1 MKSLRAR
8 LLLLLSVAVTLAAL
22 VQALAVFH
30 NAMNEADAVFD
41 YHLQQ
46 LALSLATG
54 DMGLPGF
61 GPDVSAG
68 NDVDYVV
75 QVWAPDGKRIYVSR
89 PRSDLPSQAVL
100 GYTNVQVGDEQ
111 WRVYSMQAGGR
122 TIQVGQSTATR
133 QALALGFALRS
144 IWPMAVIAPLLLLAV
159 AWVVRRSLRPLSA
172 LSHELENRAATS
184 FDPLDPHPVVSEMQP
199 VVRAMNGLFARTRQA
214 FDTQR
219 MFVADAAHELRSP
232 LTALKVQVQMLGR
245 AHDDSQRGVALA
257 RLESG
262 IDRAS
267 HLVEQLLLLA
277 RNESG
282 AEEALTPVSLLDTA
296 RMALSDTAELAQT
309 RQVDAG
315 LEDAEDCTVLAPAS
329 GLRIL
334 VRNLVDNAL
343 RYTPAGG
350 RVDVRV
356 RCEMTPTTAPATT
369 AQGTPGAIQPV
380 RMAIL
385 EVDDSGPGIP
395 PDDRERVFD
404 RFYRRENAP
413 AGGSGLGLAIVR
425 SVAERCGAKIEL
437 DTAPLG
443 GLRVRVA
450 FAVQQPGAHTEPATF
465 SPS

>member
-22 VQALAVFH
+22 VQALAVFR

-46 LALSLATG
+46 LALSLASG

-100 GYTNVQVGDEQ
+100 GYTNVQVGNEQ

-159 AWVVRRSLRPLSA
+159 AWVVRRSLRPLSD
-172 LSHELENRAATS
+172 LSLELESRAATS
-184 FDPLDPHPVVSEMQP
+184 FDPLDPHPVVSEMRP

-214 FDTQR
+214 FETQR

-232 LTALKVQVQMLGR
+232 LAALKVQVQMLGR
-245 AHDDSQRGVALA
+245 AHDDGQRGVALA

-282 AEEALTPVSLLDTA
+282 AEEALGTVSLLDAA
-296 RMALSDTAELAQT
+296 RLALSDTAEVAQT
-309 RQVDAG
+309 RGVDAG
-315 LEDAEDCTVLAPAS
+315 LEDAEDCAVLAPPS

-356 RCEMTPTTAPATT
+356 RHEMQAANDAPA
-369 AQGTPGAIQPV
+369 APQRVAV
-380 RMAIL
+380 L
-385 EVDDSGPGIP
+385 EVKDSGPGIP
-395 PDDRERVFD
+395 AEDRERVFD
-404 RFYRRENAP
+404 RFYRRDGSP

-425 SVAERCGAKIEL
+425 SVADRCGARVEL
-437 DTAPLG
+437 GIADLG
-443 GLRVRVA
+443 GLQVRVA
-450 FAVQQPGAHTEPATF
+450 FPPVNVPHDTPTR
-465 SPS
+465 P

>member
-8 LLLLLSVAVTLAAL
+8 LLLLLSAAVTVAAL
-22 VQALAVFH
+22 VQAVAVFH
-30 NAMNEADAVFD
+30 NAMSEADAVFD

-46 LALSLATG
+46 LALSLASG

-61 GPDVSAG
+61 GPNVSPG

-75 QVWAPDGKRIYVSR
+75 QVWAPDGQRIYVSR

-100 GYTNVQVGDEQ
+100 GYTNVQVGGEQ

-159 AWVVRRSLRPLSA
+159 AWVVRRSLQPLSD
-172 LSHELENRAATS
+172 LSRELENRAATS
-184 FDPLDPHPVVSEMQP
+184 FDPLDPHPVISEMQP
-199 VVRAMNGLFARTRQA
+199 VVRAMNGLFARMRAA

-232 LTALKVQVQMLGR
+232 LAALKVQVQMLTR
-245 AHDDSQRGVALA
+245 AHDDSQRSVALA

-267 HLVEQLLLLA
+267 HLVEQLLQLA

-282 AEEALTPVSLLDTA
+282 AEEALEPVSLLDTA
-296 RMALSDTAELAQT
+296 RLALSDTTELAQT
-309 RQVDAG
+309 RGVDAG
-315 LEDAEDCTVLAPAS
+315 LEDAEDCTVLAPPG

-343 RYTPAGG
+343 RYTPSGG
-350 RVDVRV
+350 RVDLRV
-356 RCEMTPTTAPATT
+356 RCEMRPGAD
-369 AQGTPGAIQPV
+369 GTPQ
-380 RMAIL
+380 RMAVL

-395 PDDRERVFD
+395 PEDRQRVFD

-425 SVAERCGAKIEL
+425 SVAERCGATITL
-437 DTAPLG
+437 DTSPLG
-443 GLRVRVA
+443 GLRVQVV
-450 FAVQQPGAHTEPATF
+450 FAAQQAAPNTTSSGF
-465 SPS
+465 SPG

>member
-22 VQALAVFH
+22 VQAVAVFR

-46 LALSLATG
+46 LALSLASG

-61 GPDVSAG
+61 GPNVGAG

-75 QVWAPDGKRIYVSR
+75 QVWAPDGRRIYVSR
-89 PRSDLPSQAVL
+89 PRSELPSQAVL
-100 GYTNVQVGDEQ
+100 GYTNVQVGGEQ

-144 IWPMAVIAPLLLLAV
+144 IWPMAVMAPLLLLAV
-159 AWVVRRSLRPLSA
+159 AWVVRRSLRPLSD

-199 VVRAMNGLFARTRQA
+199 VVRAMNGLFSRTRQA
-214 FDTQR
+214 FDAQR

-232 LTALKVQVQMLGR
+232 LAALKVQVQMLGR
-245 AHDDSQRGVALA
+245 AHDEAQRGVALA

-267 HLVEQLLLLA
+267 HLVEQLLQLA

-282 AEEALTPVSLLDTA
+282 AEEALGPVSLLDTA
-296 RMALSDTAELAQT
+296 RLALSDTAELALV
-309 RQVDAG
+309 RGVDAG

-343 RYTPAGG
+343 RYTPSGG

-356 RCEMTPTTAPATT
+356 RCEMQPGQPTP
-369 AQGTPGAIQPV
+369 Q
-380 RMAIL
+380 RMALL

-395 PDDRERVFD
+395 PEDRERVFD
-404 RFYRRENAP
+404 RFYRRDGSP

-425 SVAERCGAKIEL
+425 SVAERCGACIQL
-437 DTAPLG
+437 GTSPLG
-443 GLRVRVA
+443 GLRVRVI
-450 FAVQQPGAHTEPATF
+450 FAP
-465 SPS
+465 SPPPHPH

>member
-1 MKSLRAR
+1 LKSLRAR

-22 VQALAVFH
+22 VQAVAVFR

-46 LALSLATG
+46 LALSLASG

-61 GPDVSAG
+61 GPNVSAG

-89 PRSDLPSQAVL
+89 PRSELPSQAVL
-100 GYTNVQVGDEQ
+100 GYTNVQVGGEQ

-159 AWVVRRSLRPLSA
+159 AWVVRRSLRPLSD
-172 LSHELENRAATS
+172 LSRELENRAATS
-184 FDPLDPHPVVSEMQP
+184 FDPLDPHPVISEMQP
-199 VVRAMNGLFARTRQA
+199 VVRAMNGLFSRTRQA

-232 LTALKVQVQMLGR
+232 LAALKVQVQMLGR
-245 AHDDSQRGVALA
+245 AHDDAQRGVALA

-282 AEEALTPVSLLDTA
+282 AEEALTAVSLLDTA
-296 RMALSDTAELAQT
+296 RLALSDTAELAQT
-309 RQVDAG
+309 RGVDAG
-315 LEDAEDCTVLAPAS
+315 MEDAEDCTVLAPAS

-343 RYTPAGG
+343 RYTPTGG

-356 RCEMTPTTAPATT
+356 RCEMMPVSAETHGTA
-369 AQGTPGAIQPV
+369 AQDASAAIRPQ
-380 RMAIL
+380 RMAVL

-395 PDDRERVFD
+395 PEDRDRVFD

-413 AGGSGLGLAIVR
+413 PGGSGLGLAIVR
-425 SVAERCGAKIEL
+425 SVAERCDARIEL
-437 DTAPLG
+437 DTSPLG
-443 GLRVRVA
+443 GLRVRVI
-450 FAVQQPGAHTEPATF
+450 FASAGHTLPR
-465 SPS
+465 

>member
-1 MKSLRAR
+1 MKSLRTR
-8 LLLLLSVAVTLAAL
+8 LLLLLSAAVTLAAL
-22 VQALAVFH
+22 VQAVAVFH

-46 LALSLATG
+46 LALSLASG

-68 NDVDYVV
+68 NNVDYVV

-100 GYTNVQVGDEQ
+100 GYTNVQVGGEQ

-159 AWVVRRSLRPLSA
+159 AWVVRRSLQPLSD

-184 FDPLDPHPVVSEMQP
+184 FDPLDPHPVISEMQP
-199 VVRAMNGLFARTRQA
+199 VVRAMNGLFNRTRAA

-245 AHDDSQRGVALA
+245 AHDAAQRGVALA

-282 AEEALTPVSLLDTA
+282 AEEPLTAVSLLDTV
-296 RMALSDTAELAQT
+296 RLALSDTAELAQT
-309 RQVDAG
+309 RGVDAG
-315 LEDAEDCTVLAPAS
+315 LDDAEDCTVLAPAS

-356 RCEMTPTTAPATT
+356 RCELQPGSQATGGAPQRLA
-369 AQGTPGAIQPV
+369 V
-380 RMAIL
+380 L

-395 PDDRERVFD
+395 PEDRDRVFD

-425 SVAERCGAKIEL
+425 SVADRCGASVHL
-437 DTAPLG
+437 DTAALG
-443 GLRVRVA
+443 GLQVRVA
-450 FAVQQPGAHTEPATF
+450 FPAQAAPV
-465 SPS
+465 PSAAG

>member
-22 VQALAVFH
+22 MQAVAVFR

-61 GPDVSAG
+61 GPNVSAG

-100 GYTNVQVGDEQ
+100 GYTNVQVGGEQ

-122 TIQVGQSTATR
+122 TIQVGQSTVTR

-159 AWVVRRSLRPLSA
+159 AWVVRRSLRPLSD
-172 LSHELENRAATS
+172 LSLELENRAATS
-184 FDPLDPHPVVSEMQP
+184 FDPLDPHPVVSEMRP
-199 VVRAMNGLFARTRQA
+199 VVRAMNDLFARTRQA

-232 LTALKVQVQMLGR
+232 LAALKVQVQMLGR
-245 AHDDSQRGVALA
+245 AHDDNQRGVALS

-267 HLVEQLLLLA
+267 HLVEQLLQLA

-282 AEEALTPVSLLDTA
+282 AEDATGPVSLLDIA
-296 RMALSDTAELAQT
+296 RMALSDTAELAQI
-309 RQVDAG
+309 RGVDAG
-315 LEDAEDCTVLAPAS
+315 LEDAEDCTVLAPAG

-356 RCEMTPTTAPATT
+356 RYEMMPAPPRVAS
-369 AQGTPGAIQPV
+369 ADGTPAAAPPQ
-380 RMAIL
+380 RMAVL

-395 PDDRERVFD
+395 PEDRDRVFD

-450 FAVQQPGAHTEPATF
+450 FAPTGAPAAG
-465 SPS
+465 

>member
-1 MKSLRAR
+1 MNSLRAR
-8 LLLLLSVAVTLAAL
+8 LLLLLSAAVTVAAL
-22 VQALAVFH
+22 VQAVAVFR

-46 LALSLATG
+46 LALALANG

-61 GPDVSAG
+61 GPDVAPG
-68 NDVDYVV
+68 NDIDYVV
-75 QVWAPDGKRIYVSR
+75 QVWAPDGRRIYVSR

-100 GYTNVQVGDEQ
+100 GYTNVQVGGEQ

-159 AWVVRRSLRPLSA
+159 AWVVRRSLQPLSD
-172 LSHELENRAATS
+172 LSRELENRAATS

-199 VVRAMNGLFARTRQA
+199 VVRAMNGLFARTRAA
-214 FDTQR
+214 FDAQR

-232 LTALKVQVQMLGR
+232 LAALKVQVQMLRR
-245 AHDDSQRGVALA
+245 AHDDTQRNVALA

-267 HLVEQLLLLA
+267 HLVEQLLQLA
-277 RNESG
+277 RSESG
-282 AEEALTPVSLLDTA
+282 AEEALQPVSLLDTA
-296 RMALSDTAELAQT
+296 RLALSDTAELAQI
-309 RQVDAG
+309 RGVDAG
-315 LEDAEDCTVLAPAS
+315 LEDAEDCTVLAPPG

-334 VRNLVDNAL
+334 ARNLVDNAL
-343 RYTPAGG
+343 RYTPSGG

-356 RCEMTPTTAPATT
+356 RCEMR
-369 AQGTPGAIQPV
+369 PGADGAP
-380 RMAIL
+380 RRAALL

-395 PDDRERVFD
+395 PEERERVFD
-404 RFYRRENAP
+404 RFYRREDAP

-425 SVAERCGAKIEL
+425 SVAERCGATVTL

-443 GLRVRVA
+443 GLRVQVA
-450 FAVQQPGAHTEPATF
+450 FAAQPAPAPATQGDF
-465 SPS
+465 SPG

>member
-8 LLLLLSVAVTLAAL
+8 LLLLLSAAVTVAAL
-22 VQALAVFH
+22 VQAVAVFR
-30 NAMNEADAVFD
+30 NAMSEADAVFD

-46 LALSLATG
+46 LALSLASG

-68 NDVDYVV
+68 NNIDYVV
-75 QVWAPDGKRIYVSR
+75 QVWAPDGQRIYVSR

-100 GYTNVQVGDEQ
+100 GYTNVQVGGEQ

-133 QALALGFALRS
+133 QALALGFALRA

-159 AWVVRRSLRPLSA
+159 AWAVRRSLRPLSD
-172 LSHELENRAATS
+172 LSQELENRAATS
-184 FDPLDPHPVVSEMQP
+184 FEPLDPHPVVSEMQP
-199 VVRAMNGLFARTRQA
+199 VVRAMNGLFARTRAA

-232 LTALKVQVQMLGR
+232 LAALKVQVQMLER
-245 AHDDSQRGVALA
+245 AHDDAQRGVALA

-267 HLVEQLLLLA
+267 HLVEQLLQLA

-282 AEEALTPVSLLDTA
+282 GEEAPAAVSLLDTA
-296 RMALSDTAELAQT
+296 RLALSDTAELALT
-309 RQVDAG
+309 RGVDAG
-315 LEDAEDCTVLAPAS
+315 LEDAEDCSVLAPPG

-343 RYTPAGG
+343 RYTPQGG

-356 RCEMTPTTAPATT
+356 RCDMRQAAGGV
-369 AQGTPGAIQPV
+369 AQRVAV
-380 RMAIL
+380 L

-395 PDDRERVFD
+395 PEDRERVFD
-404 RFYRRENAP
+404 RFYRREDAP

-425 SVAERCGAKIEL
+425 SVAQRCGATIEL

-443 GLRVRVA
+443 GLRARVV
-450 FAVQQPGAHTEPATF
+450 FPPLPA
-465 SPS
+465 PPAA

>member
-8 LLLLLSVAVTLAAL
+8 LLLLLSAAVTLAAL

-61 GPDVSAG
+61 GPNVSAG

-100 GYTNVQVGDEQ
+100 GYTNVQVGGEQ

-159 AWVVRRSLRPLSA
+159 AWVVRRSLRPLND

-232 LTALKVQVQMLGR
+232 LAALKVQVQMLGR
-245 AHDDSQRGVALA
+245 AHDDGQRGVALA

-282 AEEALTPVSLLDTA
+282 AEEALSAVSLLGTA
-296 RMALSDTAELAQT
+296 RMALSDTAELAQA
-309 RQVDAG
+309 RGVDAG

-343 RYTPAGG
+343 RYTPPGG

-356 RCEMTPTTAPATT
+356 RCEMQAAQAAEGAATP
-369 AQGTPGAIQPV
+369 Q
-380 RMAIL
+380 RMAVL

-395 PDDRERVFD
+395 PEDRERVFD

-425 SVAERCGAKIEL
+425 SVAERCSAKIEL

-443 GLRVRVA
+443 GLRVRVI
-450 FAVQQPGAHTEPATF
+450 FAPTGPALLR
-465 SPS
+465 

>member
-8 LLLLLSVAVTLAAL
+8 LLLLLSAAVTIAAL
-22 VQALAVFH
+22 VQAVAVFH
-30 NAMNEADAVFD
+30 NAMREADAVFD

-46 LALSLATG
+46 LALSLASG

-61 GPDVSAG
+61 GPNVSPG

-100 GYTNVQVGDEQ
+100 GYTNVQVGGEQ

-133 QALALGFALRS
+133 RALALGFALRS

-159 AWVVRRSLRPLSA
+159 AWVVRRSLQPLSD
-172 LSHELENRAATS
+172 LSRELENRAATS

-199 VVRAMNGLFARTRQA
+199 VVRAMNGLFARTRAA

-232 LTALKVQVQMLGR
+232 LTALKVQVQMLAR
-245 AHDDSQRGVALA
+245 AHDDGQRSVALA

-277 RNESG
+277 RSESG
-282 AEEALTPVSLLDTA
+282 GEEALGAVSLLDTV
-296 RMALSDTAELAQT
+296 RLALSDTAELAQT
-309 RQVDAG
+309 RGVDAG
-315 LEDAEDCTVLAPAS
+315 LEDAEDCTVLAPPG

-343 RYTPAGG
+343 RYTPSGG

-356 RCEMTPTTAPATT
+356 RCEMR
-369 AQGTPGAIQPV
+369 PGADGAPQ

-395 PDDRERVFD
+395 PEDRERVFD

-425 SVAERCGAKIEL
+425 SVAERCGAAITL

-443 GLRVRVA
+443 GLRVQVR
-450 FAVQQPGAHTEPATF
+450 FAAQQAAAPEQRAAF

>member
-1 MKSLRAR
+1 LKSLRAR

-22 VQALAVFH
+22 VQAVAVFR

-46 LALSLATG
+46 LALSLASG

-61 GPDVSAG
+61 GPNVSAG

-89 PRSDLPSQAVL
+89 PRSELPSQAVL
-100 GYTNVQVGDEQ
+100 GYTNVQVGGEQ

-159 AWVVRRSLRPLSA
+159 AWVVRRSLRPLSD
-172 LSHELENRAATS
+172 LSRELENRAATS
-184 FDPLDPHPVVSEMQP
+184 FDPLDPHPVISEMQP
-199 VVRAMNGLFARTRQA
+199 VVRAMNGLFSRTRQA

-232 LTALKVQVQMLGR
+232 LAALKVQVQMLGR
-245 AHDDSQRGVALA
+245 AHDDAQRGVALA

-282 AEEALTPVSLLDTA
+282 AEEALTAVSLLDTA
-296 RMALSDTAELAQT
+296 RLALSDTAELAQT
-309 RQVDAG
+309 RGVDAG
-315 LEDAEDCTVLAPAS
+315 MEDAEDCTVLAPAS

-343 RYTPAGG
+343 RYTPTGG

-356 RCEMTPTTAPATT
+356 RCEMQPAPPAAQATDGTAAPR
-369 AQGTPGAIQPV
+369 
-380 RMAIL
+380 RMAVL

-395 PDDRERVFD
+395 PEDRDRVFD

-413 AGGSGLGLAIVR
+413 PGGSGLGLAIVR
-425 SVAERCGAKIEL
+425 SVAERCDARIEL
-437 DTAPLG
+437 DTSPLG
-443 GLRVRVA
+443 GLRVRVI
-450 FAVQQPGAHTEPATF
+450 FASAGHTLPR
-465 SPS
+465 

>member
-1 MKSLRAR
+1 
-8 LLLLLSVAVTLAAL
+8 
-22 VQALAVFH
+22 
-30 NAMNEADAVFD
+30 MNEADAVFD

-46 LALSLATG
+46 LALSLASG

-61 GPDVSAG
+61 GPNVSPG

-100 GYTNVQVGDEQ
+100 GYTNVQVGGEQ

-245 AHDDSQRGVALA
+245 AHDDGQRGVALA

-282 AEEALTPVSLLDTA
+282 AEEPLIPVSLLATA

-309 RQVDAG
+309 RGVDAG
-315 LEDAEDCTVLAPAS
+315 LEDAEDCTVLAPAA

-334 VRNLVDNAL
+334 ARNLVDNAL
-343 RYTPAGG
+343 RYTPTGG

-356 RCEMTPTTAPATT
+356 RCEMQPAATTTGAPA
-369 AQGTPGAIQPV
+369 AGTPQ

-395 PDDRERVFD
+395 PEDRERVFD

-425 SVAERCGAKIEL
+425 SVAERSGARVEL

-443 GLRVRVA
+443 GLRVRVLFAAQPTSHPAPDA
-450 FAVQQPGAHTEPATF
+450 FGV
-465 SPS
+465 

>member
-8 LLLLLSVAVTLAAL
+8 LLLLLSVAVTVAAL
-22 VQALAVFH
+22 VQAVAVFR

-46 LALSLATG
+46 LALSLASG

-61 GPDVSAG
+61 GPDVSPG
-68 NDVDYVV
+68 NNVDYVV

-100 GYTNVQVGDEQ
+100 GYTNVMVGNEQ

-159 AWVVRRSLRPLSA
+159 AWVVRRSLKPLSD
-172 LSHELENRAATS
+172 LSLELENRAATS
-184 FDPLDPHPVVSEMQP
+184 FDPLDPHPVVSEMRP

-214 FDTQR
+214 FETQR

-232 LTALKVQVQMLGR
+232 LAALKVQVQMLGR
-245 AHDDSQRGVALA
+245 AHDDAQRGVALA

-282 AEEALTPVSLLDTA
+282 AEEALAPVSLLDTA
-296 RMALSDTAELAQT
+296 RVALSDTAELAQT
-309 RQVDAG
+309 RGVDAG

-356 RCEMTPTTAPATT
+356 RCEMQPAERN
-369 AQGTPGAIQPV
+369 GSGPPH
-380 RMAIL
+380 RMAVL
-385 EVDDSGPGIP
+385 EVNDSGPGIP
-395 PDDRERVFD
+395 AEDRERVFD
-404 RFYRRENAP
+404 RFYRRDGSP

-425 SVAERCGAKIEL
+425 SVADRCGARVEL
-437 DTAPLG
+437 GTADLG
-443 GLRVRVA
+443 GLQIRVVFPPTAEQDR
-450 FAVQQPGAHTEPATF
+450 FRPG
-465 SPS
+465 

>member
-1 MKSLRAR
+1 VKSLRAR
-8 LLLLLSVAVTLAAL
+8 LLLLLSAAVTIAAL
-22 VQALAVFH
+22 VQAVAVFH
-30 NAMNEADAVFD
+30 NAMREADAVFD

-46 LALSLATG
+46 LALSLASG

-100 GYTNVQVGDEQ
+100 GYTNVQVGSEQ

-159 AWVVRRSLRPLSA
+159 AWVVRRSLQPLSD
-172 LSHELENRAATS
+172 LSRELENRAATS

-199 VVRAMNGLFARTRQA
+199 VVRAMNGLFARTRAA

-232 LTALKVQVQMLGR
+232 LTALKVQVQMLSR
-245 AHDDSQRGVALA
+245 AHDDGQRSVALA

-277 RNESG
+277 RSESVG
-282 AEEALTPVSLLDTA
+282 EEALGAVSLLDTV
-296 RMALSDTAELAQT
+296 RLALSDTAELAQT
-309 RQVDAG
+309 RGVDAG
-315 LEDAEDCTVLAPAS
+315 LEDAEDCTVLAPPG

-343 RYTPAGG
+343 RYTPTGG

-356 RCEMTPTTAPATT
+356 RCEMRPDTD
-369 AQGTPGAIQPV
+369 GTPQ

-395 PDDRERVFD
+395 PEDRERVFD

-425 SVAERCGAKIEL
+425 SVAERSRATITL

-443 GLRVRVA
+443 GLRVQVR
-450 FAVQQPGAHTEPATF
+450 FAAQQGQH
-465 SPS
+465 